1 MARVQMVASNH
12 GQRGR
17 RPESSRV
24 PWSGGLSSCIRVC
37 SFHLIMTPHDEDL
50 YADFAGMGEVVV
62 RRHFEIARLALDE
75 FDGFFA
81 EVTGELC
88 LWLAEIRCG
97 QCKDFSVAPTNCCMI
112 RRLNEFVVTLGRPR
126 GPFDA

>member
-1 MARVQMVASNH
+1 
-12 GQRGR
+12 
-17 RPESSRV
+17 
-24 PWSGGLSSCIRVC
+24 
-37 SFHLIMTPHDEDL
+37 MTPHDEDL